1 VSADFVTVYDPYRSW
16 MAIPELTALAGVLYF
31 AIVSYRE
38 QVVARRVAGLRA
50 DWDGVFGLGV
60 SLVVAIGVTSL
71 VPTPAW
77 MVLGGTTRVVEG
89 PVEEV
94 RYGKSAGGVVT
105 LDFVVEGVA
114 MHLEDRGREAEMVS
128 IPDELGGP
136 VRRGEHVRVS
146 LHGHRVLKFERCQST
161 NETGERRSAIPTQ

>member
-1 VSADFVTVYDPYRSW
+1 MSAELVTVYDPYRAW

-38 QVVARRVAGLRA
+38 QVVSRRQSGLRA
-50 DWDGVFGLGV
+50 DWDGLFGPGV

-89 PVEEV
+89 PAEEV
-94 RYGKSAGGVVT
+94 CYRKTPGGVMT
-105 LDFVVEGVA
+105 LDLVVEGVP
-114 MHLEDRGREAEMVS
+114 MHLEDRGHEAELVL
-128 IPDELGGP
+128 IPHELGGP

-146 LHGHRVLKFERCQST
+146 LHGHRVLKLERSSSKASSSLIR
-161 NETGERRSAIPTQ
+161 NSSY